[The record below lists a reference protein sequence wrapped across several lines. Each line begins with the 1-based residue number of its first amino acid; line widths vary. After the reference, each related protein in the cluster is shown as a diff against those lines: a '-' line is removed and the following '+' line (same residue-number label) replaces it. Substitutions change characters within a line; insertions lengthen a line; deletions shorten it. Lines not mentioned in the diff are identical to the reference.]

1 MRRVIQTVIAALTAL
16 VVTVPV
22 FAQAPT
28 PQEGRAARQQR
39 LTPEQRRAA
48 RQGRGPRAP
57 RGRRA
62 LKRLDADGNG
72 AISRQEWT
80 RRPEAFDRL
89 DANKDG
95 QITTDELGSARH
107 RAAKRIR

>member
-1 MRRVIQTVIAALTAL
+1 MRRVIQTAIAAVTAL
-16 VVTVPV
+16 LVTAPV

-28 PQEGRAARQQR
+28 PRDGRAAREQR
-39 LTPEQRRAA
+39 LTPEQRRAS
-48 RQGRGPRAP
+48 RQGVRPRAP

-72 AISRQEWT
+72 AISRQEWN
-80 RRPEAFDRL
+80 RRPEAFDQL

-95 QITTDELGSARH
+95 QITNDELRVRRRDAR
-107 RAAKRIR
+107 RIR

>member
-28 PQEGRAARQQR
+28 PREGRAARQQR
-39 LTPEQRRAA
+39 LTPVQRRAA
-48 RQGRGPRAP
+48 RPGRGPRAP

-95 QITTDELGSARH
+95 QITSDELGSARR

>member
-1 MRRVIQTVIAALTAL
+1 MRRAIQTVIAAVTAL
-16 VVTVPV
+16 LVTAPV

-28 PQEGRAARQQR
+28 PRDGRAAREQR

-48 RQGRGPRAP
+48 RQGLGPRAP

-62 LKRLDADGNG
+62 LKQLDTDGNG
-72 AISRQEWT
+72 TISRQEWN

-95 QITTDELGSARH
+95 QITSDELRGARH
-107 RAAKRIR
+107 RAARRIR